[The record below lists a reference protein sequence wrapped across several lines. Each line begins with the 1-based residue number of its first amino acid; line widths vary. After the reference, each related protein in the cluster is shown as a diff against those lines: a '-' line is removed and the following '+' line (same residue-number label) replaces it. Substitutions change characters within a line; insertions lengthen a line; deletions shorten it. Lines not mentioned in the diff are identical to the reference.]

1 MGDGHLI
8 HSWWDGTRWN
18 GWEDL
23 GGLITEAPSVVSRGN
38 GLLDVFGRGS
48 DGAVYQIYWDGSRWS
63 GWIRQ
68 NMIIASA
75 PAAVVGPQGTA
86 VFARSIDNQLQRLG

>member
-1 MGDGHLI
+1 
-8 HSWWDGTRWN
+8 
-18 GWEDL
+18 
-23 GGLITEAPSVVSRGN
+23 
-38 GLLDVFGRGS
+38 GS